1 MAIVLHGEAVENSI
15 IQTVLNLRQKLI
27 SGVAKLLTKIL
38 ELDDF
43 TRITKESELLNKISS
58 GITGI
63 NKKKLGELMSSADA
77 LKASGDI
84 IIKNTQLVKKAFGL
98 NDGENIV
105 FANGRVSYSLIKYMR
120 WIDLIG
126 IIHNFVISLS
136 IFLLFFIQ
144 ILS

>member
-1 MAIVLHGEAVENSI
+1 MLHGEAVENNI

-27 SGVAKLLTKIL
+27 SGVAKLLAKIL

-43 TRITKESELLNKISS
+43 TKITKDSELLNKIAS

-63 NKKKLGELMSSADA
+63 NKKKLAELMSSANA

-105 FANGRVSYSLIKYMR
+105 FANGRVCYSLIKCMS
-120 WIDLIG
+120 WINLT
-126 IIHNFVISLS
+126 
-136 IFLLFFIQ
+136 
-144 ILS
+144 